1 MKTLIEN
8 WNTFLVNEIKITKKK
23 PQEIVTVGELVEY
36 FKEKD
41 PNTLQKLAARYGG
54 YVAKIMGV
62 SVGAAAG
69 AATGG
74 AGIVAGT
81 ATGAVA
87 EKIVE
92 QMLQASIMAFADIED
107 GSYQPGSAASYFDL
121 DDNLQ
126 IFIRDLETKGGDITK
141 PSKPE
146 MEVFKIMKKKIEDA
160 VQGGVSPTTKISDL
174 LQDIT
179 AQSILNARIQSG
191 EHSGKVKIEPL
202 GE

>member
-1 MKTLIEN
+1 MKTLIKN